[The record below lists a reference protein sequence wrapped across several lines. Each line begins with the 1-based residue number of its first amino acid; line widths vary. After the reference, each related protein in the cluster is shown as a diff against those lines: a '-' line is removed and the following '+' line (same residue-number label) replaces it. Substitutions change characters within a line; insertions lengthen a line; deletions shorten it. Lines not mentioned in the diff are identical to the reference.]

1 MPEKSVNS
9 FLRFTLG
16 FLGFIGISFGITF
29 GVNSYTTQQ
38 TAAANQAAA
47 LQALL
52 KDATTTRRSS

>member
-16 FLGFIGISFGITF
+16 FLGFIGISFGVTF
-29 GVNSYTTQQ
+29 AVNSYSAQQ

-47 LQALL
+47 FQALV
-52 KDATTTRRSS
+52 ATSTQQ